1 METLTAR
8 AIRQAFAESG
18 FRVLDQ
24 QDQVTAETYLVDADI
39 DRFWSRTNPG
49 FAAITLSTEISA
61 QVSIRS
67 PQGVEKQ
74 SVSIKA
80 ADNYQTGMEGN
91 WIEVAGKALRA
102 FIDNLRNRIK

>member
-1 METLTAR
+1 MALGDILLREQYNMETLTAH
-8 AIRQAFAESG
+8 AIRQA
-18 FRVLDQ
+18 
-24 QDQVTAETYLVDADI
+24 
-39 DRFWSRTNPG
+39 

-74 SVSIKA
+74 SVSTKA

-102 FIDNLRNRIK
+102 FIDNLRNKIK